1 MWIAKNSIT
10 GQTYGKK
17 FDSVYDCQAFI
28 DKELVVLEYE
38 MRRCFSLE
46 RDVLDKIKNKGKS
59 FFDIIKDGIEEFCNN
74 SELQDDVRLI
84 CEMSLKGKKQKEI
97 DKALFDLS
105 MTRWQKNNIIRCYNT
120 SQNRFADG
128 FDF

>member
-17 FDSVYDCQAFI
+17 FDSVYDRQSFI

-46 RDVLDKIKNKGKS
+46 RDVLDKIKNECKS
-59 FFDIIKDGIEEFCNN
+59 LFDILKDAFDEF
-74 SELQDDVRLI
+74 SKESGLQQDVRLI
-84 CEMSLKGKKQKEI
+84 CEMSLKGKKQEEI

-105 MTRWQKNNIIRCYNT
+105 MSRWQKNNIIRCYNT
-120 SQNRFADG
+120 SQNRFANG